1 MGDAKRYA
9 LLTAVSGRL
18 GYKPKKESSINKEP
32 GAAVEYASAVL
43 YIFDPSGKDLGDGK
57 KEDMAVPI
65 LAFSENAEILGCK
78 EKGDVITFAGKLRY
92 LNTGKNEKSLGFLIS
107 KFDGDHAIAK
117 KQSDTL
123 SDFISGGQGFI

>member
-18 GYKPKKESSINKEP
+18 GFAPKKESSINKET
-32 GAAVEYASAVL
+32 GAVIEYASAVI
-43 YIFDPSGKDLGDGK
+43 YIFDPSGKSLGDGK
-57 KEDMAVPI
+57 REDMAVPI

-78 EKGDVITFAGKLRY
+78 NKGDVITFAGKLRY
-92 LNTGKNEKSLGFLIS
+92 INTGKDTKQLGFLVS
-107 KFDGDHAIAK
+107 KFDGENLIAK

-123 SDFISGGQGFI
+123 AEFISGSIY

>member
-1 MGDAKRYA
+1 MGEAKRYA

-18 GYKPKKESSINKEP
+18 GYKPKKESTVNRETGNTI
-32 GAAVEYASAVL
+32 EYASAVL

-57 KEDMAVPI
+57 KADMAVPI

-78 EKGDVITFAGKLRY
+78 DKGEVITFAGKLRY
-92 LNTGKNEKSLGFLIS
+92 INTGNGEKSLGFLIS
-107 KFDGDHAIAK
+107 KFDGDNAIAK

-123 SDFISGGQGFI
+123 SEFISGTSIY